1 MFYLYIFKQV
11 QNDLLLLSLLLLLLL
26 LLLSFLSIFEKCNHN
41 IIFGKIKIRVSLPLS
56 CICEVWDYRKANVKS
71 IQKANQTFDWV
82 KALGN
87 LSVDGK
93 VNVRNETLMQIFRNY
108 IPNKS
113 VKCYYC
119 QTPWMND

>member
-1 MFYLYIFKQV
+1 MYIEILIICQMFYLYIFKQE
-11 QNDLLLLSLLLLLLL
+11 QNDLLLLSLLLLL

-41 IIFGKIKIRVSLPLS
+41 IIFGKIKNRVSLPLS

-82 KALGN
+82 KVFGN

-93 VNVRNETLMQIFRNY
+93 VDARNETLMKIFRN
-108 IPNKS
+108 
-113 VKCYYC
+113 
-119 QTPWMND
+119 